1 MVWKKGR
8 KRRRW
13 KGGVRRAPPSSDP
26 HLALSKLG
34 KIRKKGKTLAGRGE
48 RERDEALQKKSQTS
62 HKARGTSGSI

>member
-48 RERDEALQKKSQTS
+48 RER
-62 HKARGTSGSI
+62 

>member
-1 MVWKKGR
+1 VVLKQTKSTDPSWSEGVEHGLE
-8 KRRRW
+8 KRE
-13 KGGVRRAPPSSDP
+13 KE
-26 HLALSKLG
+26 LG